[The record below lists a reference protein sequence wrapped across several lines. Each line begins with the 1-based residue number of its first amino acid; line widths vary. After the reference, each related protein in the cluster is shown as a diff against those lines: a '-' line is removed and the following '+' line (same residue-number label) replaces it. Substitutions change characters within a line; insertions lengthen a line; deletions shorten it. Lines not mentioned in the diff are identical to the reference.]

1 MGKVPVL
8 AAARTVP
15 LAQPWEAEAYSR
27 ARLVSDASRE
37 LARKKVA
44 PALPAVV
51 LVRLP
56 RICLNR
62 RELPAV
68 AELLAQALALERS
81 VRRQSDCDPEGLL
94 QLPKG
99 PSHRACSAAATI
111 PLLVSRLNRI
121 GVGDPQYG

>member
-1 MGKVPVL
+1 MDKVPVL

-27 ARLVSDASRE
+27 ARLVFDASRE
-37 LARKKVA
+37 LARKKVV

-56 RICLNR
+56 RILLNR
-62 RELPAV
+62 KEPPAV
-68 AELLAQALALERS
+68 AVLLAQALALDRS
-81 VRRQSDCDPEGLL
+81 VRRQSDGDPEGLL
-94 QLPKG
+94 QLPKD
-99 PSHRACSAAATI
+99 PSHRACNAAATL
-111 PLLVSRLNRI
+111 PLSVSRLNRI